1 MSVGERFQ
9 RLIAAAT
16 RRPVATLVTVAVLAA
31 AGGLL
36 ALSLKPSAGIDTFV
50 SQSSPSYQA
59 TVDDQRH
66 FGQDAVIVLIHEPLT
81 GLVQTKDLA
90 TLTEL
95 EACFA
100 GATRCRTRA
109 FARSPSP
116 AHTPPTEALTA
127 PARSS
132 SATGRRWSCTARAR
146 S

>member
-16 RRPVATLVTVAVLAA
+16 RRPVATVAIVAVLAA

-66 FGQDAVIVLIHEPLT
+66 FGEDAVIVLIHEPLT
-81 GLVQTKDLA
+81 DLVETKDLA

-100 GATRCRTRA
+100 GAYAVPNTSLRA
-109 FARSPSP
+109 FTFSS
-116 AHTPPTEALTA
+116 AHAAYGGPGS

-132 SATGRRWSCTARAR
+132 SATARHWSSTGPGP

>member
-16 RRPVATLVTVAVLAA
+16 RRPVATVVIVAVLAA
-31 AGGLL
+31 GGGLL
-36 ALSLKPSAGIDTFV
+36 ALSLRPSAGIDTFV
-50 SQSSPSYQA
+50 SQSSPSYRA

-66 FGQDAVIVLIHEPLT
+66 FGQDAVIVLIHESLPD
-81 GLVQTKDLA
+81 LVQTKDLA

-100 GATRCRTRA
+100 GQYAVPSASLRA
-109 FARSPSP
+109 FAFSDSHAAYGGPNSP
-116 AHTPPTEALTA
+116 AP
-127 PARSS
+127 SS
-132 SATGRRWSCTARAR
+132 NATSRRWSSTARGP